1 MGEKHSPSVR
11 DSNMELLRILC
22 MFGIV
27 LNHFAIYP
35 SWDFGD
41 TVISLNKLLI
51 QILLIFGKLG
61 VNCFILISGYYMI
74 RKTSRRVSS
83 VLKFWLQILF
93 YSLLIPVVFSVFHL
107 HRSGTLEW
115 VLAFLPLISEKWIFA
130 TYYFVLILF
139 SPYLNT
145 FLNSLNRKQYKTFL
159 LFMMILW
166 CVIPTLT
173 NRYMG
178 SGDSSGEGLIW
189 FFVMYS
195 IGGYI
200 RRFENDVNEND
211 VKSVKKNIYI
221 YIFLIGAF
229 LFYVG
234 TVVSLDLL
242 SARFPAVRG
251 HEVYFRGAQRI
262 PQVVL
267 SVSVFMLFTKINLG
281 KNKAVNQVASATFG
295 VYLIHT
301 HPYIRA
307 YILEHYFDPSLAS
320 SPVLVLYAL
329 LISVVTYVTCTMI
342 DMLRIKF
349 VEKPFFPAINSY
361 FTKALS
367 KLENIIE

>member
-1 MGEKHSPSVR
+1 MGEKHSPAVR

-41 TVISLNKLLI
+41 TVISYNKLLI

-61 VNCFILISGYYMI
+61 VNCFILISGYFMI

-93 YSLLIPVVFSVFHL
+93 YSLLIPVVFSMFHL

-115 VLAFLPLISEKWIFA
+115 VWAFLPLISEKWIFA
-130 TYYFVLILF
+130 TYYFVLMLF
-139 SPYLNT
+139 SPYLNL
-145 FLNSLNRKQYKTFL
+145 FLNSLNRKQYKTLL

-178 SGDSSGEGLIW
+178 SGDSGGEGLVW

-200 RRFENDVNEND
+200 RRFENDI
-211 VKSVKKNIYI
+211 KSVKNIYL
-221 YIFLIGAF
+221 YIIGAF

-234 TVVSLDLL
+234 TIVSLDLL
-242 SARFPAVRG
+242 SAKFSAVRG

-267 SVSVFMLFTKINLG
+267 SVSVFILFAKINLG
-281 KNKAVNQVASATFG
+281 KNRAVNKVASATFG

-301 HPYIRA
+301 HPYVRA

-329 LISVVTYVTCTMI
+329 LISVGTYVVCTVI
-342 DMLRIKF
+342 DMLRFRF
-349 VEKPFFPAINSY
+349 VEKPCFPVINSY

-367 KLENIIE
+367 KLENII